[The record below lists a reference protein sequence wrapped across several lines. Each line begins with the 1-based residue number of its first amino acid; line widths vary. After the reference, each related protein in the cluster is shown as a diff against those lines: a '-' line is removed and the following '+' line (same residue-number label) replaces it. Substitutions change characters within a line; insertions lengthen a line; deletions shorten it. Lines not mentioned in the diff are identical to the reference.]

1 MTDAV
6 TKARTLLTAPLEKGA
21 SPWSALFAAG
31 LCASAAVLM
40 AGAVILGPGVSMA
53 PSHGLGT
60 AVQPLEP

>member
-1 MTDAV
+1 MTEAV
-6 TKARTLLTAPLEKGA
+6 VKARSLLTAPQDRAG
-21 SPWSALFAAG
+21 SPWAALFAAG

>member
-6 TKARTLLTAPLEKGA
+6 AKARTLLTTPQEKAGN
-21 SPWSALFAAG
+21 PWVALFAAG

-40 AGAVILGPGVSMA
+40 AGVVILGPGVSMEPA
-53 PSHGLGT
+53 G